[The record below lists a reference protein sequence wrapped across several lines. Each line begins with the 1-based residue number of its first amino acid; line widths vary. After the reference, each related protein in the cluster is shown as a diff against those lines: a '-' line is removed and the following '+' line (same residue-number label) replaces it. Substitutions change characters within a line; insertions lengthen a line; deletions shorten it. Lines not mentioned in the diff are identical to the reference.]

1 MYVDEH
7 CNWGVSWVGG
17 GEGGGLAKLEEVNT
31 MENDGTDLK

>member
-17 GEGGGLAKLEEVNT
+17 GGGLAKLEKVNT

>member
-7 CNWGVSWVGG
+7 CNWGVSWG
-17 GEGGGLAKLEEVNT
+17 GGGLAKLEEVNT

>member
-17 GEGGGLAKLEEVNT
+17 GGLAAKLEEVNT

>member
-7 CNWGVSWVGG
+7 CNWGVSWVG
-17 GEGGGLAKLEEVNT
+17 GGGLAKLEEVNT

>member
-17 GEGGGLAKLEEVNT
+17 VGGGLAKLEEVNT

>member
-7 CNWGVSWVGG
+7 CNWGVSW
-17 GEGGGLAKLEEVNT
+17 GGGLAKLEEVNT